1 MKLNILEALITRGP
15 FMELIFFPSIRR
27 LATIK
32 RSNQNKQSHG
42 KLKST
47 EQGDQGFWFGD
58 NRVLIFYSMK
68 RIKV

>member
-1 MKLNILEALITRGP
+1 
-15 FMELIFFPSIRR
+15 MELIFFLSIRR